1 MLFNTINFSCTKFRG
16 KIFLPMERE
25 FISERY
31 GELHKTG
38 ETWRGNVWRRVQGVY
53 WTFGP
58 GSCQHHLLG
67 DG

>member
-1 MLFNTINFSCTKFRG
+1 
-16 KIFLPMERE
+16 MERE

-58 GSCQHHLLG
+58 GSCQLHLLG